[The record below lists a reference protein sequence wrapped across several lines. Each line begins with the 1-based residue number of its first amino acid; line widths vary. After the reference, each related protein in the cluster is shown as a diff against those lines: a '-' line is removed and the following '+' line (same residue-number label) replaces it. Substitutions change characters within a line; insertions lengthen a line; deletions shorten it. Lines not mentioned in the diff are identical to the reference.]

1 MKSGVPTL
9 RAIETT
15 GNTIPNVIF
24 NDALKEISYTVER
37 GGLITTVMKKYPG
50 LFPSVVI
57 LMINVG
63 ETTGN
68 LDGMFTKVATYF
80 EAEVQ
85 EAINAILAAIEPIM
99 TVIMGVVVLIL
110 ALSMFLPLFDMGKAL
125 T

>member
-1 MKSGVPTL
+1 
-9 RAIETT
+9 
-15 GNTIPNVIF
+15 
-24 NDALKEISYTVER
+24 
-37 GGLITTVMKKYPG
+37 
-50 LFPSVVI
+50 
-57 LMINVG
+57 MINVG

-99 TVIMGVVVLIL
+99 TAIMGVVVLIL